1 MVVDTNTKTNS
12 SPTKLNR
19 ANVNPAE
26 VAHFDHEAAFWW
38 DPAGPFKTLHHL
50 NPVRLDYI
58 RQQTPLA
65 GQKVLDVGCGG
76 GLLCEAMAAEGAQ
89 VTGIDLAAE
98 TLQTARLHLLESGL
112 EVDYR
117 QVAVE
122 DLAKTEAGQYDV
134 VTCLEMLEHVPDP
147 ASVIRATVR
156 LLKPGGTLIL
166 STLNRTPKAMLLGI
180 FAAEHLLHLLPKGTH
195 HFDQFIKPSELFAE
209 VQSAGAT
216 VTDICGLKY
225 NPLSTRAWLDR
236 HDVSINYLLSARTTP
251 DSNTGANPGD

>member
-1 MVVDTNTKTNS
+1 MVIDTKTNQTS
-12 SPTKLNR
+12 THQSRP
-19 ANVNPAE
+19 NVNPAE
-26 VAHFDHEAAFWW
+26 VAHFDHSAAFWW

-65 GQKVLDVGCGG
+65 DQKVLDVGCGG

-117 QVAVE
+117 QMAVE

-147 ASVIRATVR
+147 VSVIRATVR

-195 HFDQFIKPSELFAE
+195 HFDQFIKPSELFTE
-209 VQSAGAT
+209 VQATGAT

-225 NPLSTRAWLDR
+225 NPLSKRACLDR
-236 HDVSINYLLSARTTP
+236 HDVSINYLLSARTNP
-251 DSNTGANPGD
+251 VSGTGTTLGD